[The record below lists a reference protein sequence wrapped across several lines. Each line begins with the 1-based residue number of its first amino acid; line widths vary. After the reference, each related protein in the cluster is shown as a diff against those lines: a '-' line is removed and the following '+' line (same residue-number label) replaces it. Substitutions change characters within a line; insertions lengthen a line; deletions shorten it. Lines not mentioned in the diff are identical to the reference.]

1 MFIQPGPLR
10 GQHVLLE
17 PLELAHTA
25 ALQRAVADGE
35 SWKLWYASV
44 PTPESM
50 PEYVE
55 RAVQGMEQGNL
66 AYAVR
71 SLASG
76 DIVGCTRYY
85 DVDAA
90 NRRALIGYTWYADA
104 ARRTPVNSE
113 SKLLLL
119 QHLFE
124 DAGAIAVELR
134 THFFNQASRTA
145 IERLGAKQDGVLR
158 SHQILPDGSIRDT
171 VVYSIVAS
179 EWPAVKNNLL
189 SRLAG

>member
-1 MFIQPGPLR
+1 MFIPSGPLQ
-10 GQHVLLE
+10 GQYVLLE
-17 PLELAHTA
+17 PLQREHTA
-25 ALQRAVADGE
+25 ALQQAVTDGE
-35 SWKLWYASV
+35 GWKLWYASV
-44 PTPESM
+44 PEPAAM

-55 RAVQGMEQGNL
+55 RAMLGAEQGNL

-76 DIVGCTRYY
+76 EIVGCTRYY
-85 DVDAA
+85 DVDTV

-104 ARRTPVNSE
+104 ARRTPINTE

-119 QHLFE
+119 GHLFE
-124 DAGAIAVELR
+124 NAGAIAVEFR
-134 THFFNQASRTA
+134 THFFNQASRAA

-158 SHQILPDGSIRDT
+158 SHQILADGSIRDT
-171 VVYSIVAS
+171 VVYSIIAS

-189 SRLAG
+189 SRLAR

>member
-1 MFIQPGPLR
+1 M
-10 GQHVLLE
+10 LE

-71 SLASG
+71 SLA
-76 DIVGCTRYY
+76 
-85 DVDAA
+85 AA
-90 NRRALIGYTWYADA
+90 ISWA
-104 ARRTPVNSE
+104 ARAITTWMPPT
-113 SKLLLL
+113 
-119 QHLFE
+119 
-124 DAGAIAVELR
+124 AGR
-134 THFFNQASRTA
+134 
-145 IERLGAKQDGVLR
+145 
-158 SHQILPDGSIRDT
+158 
-171 VVYSIVAS
+171 
-179 EWPAVKNNLL
+179 
-189 SRLAG
+189 